1 MFNWRSF
8 FLVIALLTGTL
19 SMLDAAGSASSVARI
34 AFILFMAMFFISYL
48 LSKRPPV
55 T

>member
-1 MFNWRSF
+1 MLNWRTL
-8 FLVIALLTGTL
+8 FLVIAVLSGIL
-19 SMLDAAGSASSVARI
+19 SMGNTMGSASSLARI
-34 AFILFMAMFFISYL
+34 AFILFLAFFCISYL